1 MFSMPAD
8 DFEPPPIDRVEGDSL
23 SVAPAFDHDWKQVL
37 VGDYVLLPSFN
48 SVVDRAMV
56 VGVHGSLVEFIILSP
71 DTGVPE
77 SIALDLRH
85 PDPNTGLFG
94 RYGYTGVTVCARLG
108 EPAAQDF
115 ARQLVAA
122 CEELKV
128 TANPKFNPYLVAQA
142 KSRLEFLKE
151 LLIRE

>member
-8 DFEPPPIDRVEGDSL
+8 DFTPYPPHESL
-23 SVAPAFDHDWKQVL
+23 PSGKTPVFDCNWKQVL
-37 VGDYVLLPSFN
+37 VGDYVVLPCFN

-56 VGVHGSLVEFIILSP
+56 VGVHGSVIEFVILSP

-77 SIALDLRH
+77 SIVLDMRR

-94 RYGYTGVTVCARLG
+94 RYGYTGIMVCARRG

-122 CEELKV
+122 CEEMK
-128 TANPKFNPYLVAQA
+128 TASNPKFNPYLVAQA
-142 KSRLEFLKE
+142 KSRLEFLRE
-151 LLIRE
+151 MLLAE